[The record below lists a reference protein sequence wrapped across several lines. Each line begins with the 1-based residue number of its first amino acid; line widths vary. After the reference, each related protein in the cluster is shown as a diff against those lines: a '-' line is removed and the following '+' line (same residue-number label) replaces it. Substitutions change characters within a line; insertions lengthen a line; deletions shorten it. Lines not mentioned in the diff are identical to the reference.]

1 LARLVQCSG
10 GVGLDAL
17 LAASLALVAGGTWV
31 LSPWAA
37 GLGFVASSLLAR
49 RALGARR
56 LLCCAVLFG
65 LGALRGNFALERY
78 DRARFA
84 WRDAIGHPRRCAF
97 TAKVASSPTEAHG
110 GMSFLADVQ
119 QGADC
124 EGVPL
129 PEFRARVY
137 GGPSTLARG
146 DVVSGVADFAGAQLF
161 RNFGA
166 ADPRPSAARAG
177 AVASGGALSMTVESH
192 GFGVRNWI
200 DRARAH
206 VRARIE
212 ATFPPLA
219 VPMARALVLGESD
232 LDPDDDVAFRASGLS
247 HLLAVSGTH
256 LVFAVVALVNA
267 LAFMLVRI
275 EAFAACVRA
284 ARVAAALGVGLSLAY
299 ADFAG
304 GSGSAFRA
312 AYMLSVGFVVTAAG
326 RRPSAVR
333 SLAASILIGAVLDP
347 LVACDV
353 SFLLSVAATGGLI
366 GIGPWFAR
374 FTEQVQPRPLGWL
387 VQSLA
392 TTLSAMLPC
401 IPLLALLSSQI
412 GLAGLLA
419 NVVAGPVGE
428 LFALPLC
435 LGHALLG
442 FWPWL
447 ERGAAMA
454 GGGALLI
461 VRAIARLSAEQ
472 SRLRFALPV
481 PNGFQLALLGVFAIA
496 LMTARGGSR
505 LRVLMFGCGAAGLFA
520 LEHAARHAGAPRER
534 LVASV
539 LDVGQGDSSLID
551 FPDGS
556 VWLIDGGGFV
566 GSPVDPGRAVILPEL
581 QARRR
586 SRIDVMVLSHPHP
599 DHFTGLESVI
609 RAVDV
614 GEFWDTGQGLAQG
627 AGPIYARIRA
637 LLRERGIPV
646 KGPAELCGEQVRGGV
661 RVQVLSPC
669 PGFRSGLGAN
679 DNSFVIRLALGRRAF
694 LFTGDAEHEAE
705 ERLLARGV
713 PLSADFLKVGHHGSR
728 TSSTPAFLDAVAPR
742 VATMSTGVRNRFG
755 HPHAPTL
762 EKLAARSILALRT
775 DRYGGIHIETDGNT
789 LNVQSVTDGR

>member
-1 LARLVQCSG
+1 V
-10 GVGLDAL
+10 GVDAL
-17 LAASLALVAGGTWV
+17 LLAALAAVAGGTFV
-31 LSPWAA
+31 ISPWAS
-37 GLGFVASSLLAR
+37 GGGFVLAALLVW

-56 LLCCAVLFG
+56 VAWCGALFV
-65 LGALRGNFALERY
+65 LGALRSAHALDDFDER
-78 DRARFA
+78 RFA

-97 TAKVASSPTEAHG
+97 TARVASSPIETHG
-110 GMSFLADVQ
+110 SMSFLADVQ
-119 QGADC
+119 HADC
-124 EGVPL
+124 EDVPL
-129 PEFRARVY
+129 PAFRARLY
-137 GGPSTLARG
+137 GGPRELGRG

-161 RNFGA
+161 RNFGG
-166 ADPRPSAARAG
+166 ADPRPSAQRGG
-177 AVASGGALSMTVESH
+177 AVASGGALSITVESR
-192 GFGVRNWI
+192 GFGVRPLI

-206 VRARIE
+206 VRARIV

-219 VPMARALVLGESD
+219 VPLAKALVLGESD

-256 LVFAVVALVNA
+256 LVLAVVTLVNA
-267 LAFMLVRI
+267 LGFMLVRL
-275 EAFAACVRA
+275 EAFAACVHA
-284 ARVAAALGVGLSLAY
+284 ARLAAALGVGLSLGY

-312 AYMLSVGFVVTAAG
+312 AYMLSVGFLVTAAG

-333 SLAASILIGAVLDP
+333 RLAASMLIGAALDP

-366 GIGPWFAR
+366 GIGPYFKR
-374 FTEQVQPRPLGWL
+374 FTVHVRPRPLAWL
-387 VQSLA
+387 ADSLA

-401 IPLLALLSSQI
+401 VPLLSLLSSEL

-419 NVVAGPVGE
+419 NVLAGPVGE
-428 LFALPLC
+428 LCALPLC
-435 LGHALLG
+435 LLHAILG

-472 SRLRFALPV
+472 SSWRFALPV
-481 PNGFQLALLGVFAIA
+481 PSGFELALVAVLAVALLTSPAGRWRRRLLIWLAALGG
-496 LMTARGGSR
+496 LLLLER
-505 LRVLMFGCGAAGLFA
+505 LQTR
-520 LEHAARHAGAPRER
+520 AGAPRGR

-539 LDVGQGDSSLID
+539 LDVAQGDSTLID

-556 VWLIDGGGFV
+556 LWLIDGGGFV

-581 QARRR
+581 RARRR

-599 DHFTGLESVI
+599 DHFSGLESVLA
-609 RAVDV
+609 AVEV

-627 AGPIYARIRA
+627 AGPTYARIRA
-637 LLRERGIPV
+637 LLRERGVPV
-646 KGPAELCGEQVRGGV
+646 RGPAELCGERARGGV

-669 PGFRSGLGAN
+669 PSFRAGVGAN
-679 DNSFVIRLALGRRAF
+679 DNSFVIRLLWAQRAF

-705 ERLLARGV
+705 AGLLERGLPLA
-713 PLSADFLKVGHHGSR
+713 ADFLKVGHHGSR
-728 TSSTPAFLDAVAPR
+728 TSSSPAFLDAVRPR
-742 VATMSTGVRNRFG
+742 VATMSTGIRNRFG

-762 EKLAARSILALRT
+762 QKLSERRILALRT
-775 DRYGGIHIETDGNT
+775 DRYGAVRIETDGEA
-789 LNVQSVTDGR
+789 LSIVTVADGR

>member
-1 LARLVQCSG
+1 M
-10 GVGLDAL
+10 GLDAL
-17 LAASLALVAGGTWV
+17 LAASLALVAGGTWP
-31 LSPWAA
+31 LSPAAA
-37 GLGFVASSLLAR
+37 GLGFAGAVLLSWR
-49 RALGARR
+49 VLGARR
-56 LLCCAVLFG
+56 LLGCALLFG
-65 LGALRGNFALERY
+65 LGALRAGHTLDRFDRER
-78 DRARFA
+78 FE

-97 TAKVASSPTEAHG
+97 SGTVASSPVEGHG
-110 GMSFLADVQ
+110 SMSFLADLR
-119 QGADC
+119 GADC
-124 EGVPL
+124 EGVLL
-129 PEFRARVY
+129 PAFRARVY
-137 GGPSTLARG
+137 GGPPNLARG
-146 DVVSGVADFAGAQLF
+146 DAVSGVADFAAAQLF
-161 RNFGA
+161 RNFGV
-166 ADPRPSAARAG
+166 ADPRPSASRNG
-177 AVASGGALSMTVESH
+177 AVASGGALSMVVEAR

-200 DRARAH
+200 DRARVH

-212 ATFPPLA
+212 ASFPPLA

-256 LVFAVVALVNA
+256 LVFAVVTLVNA
-267 LAFMLVRI
+267 LAFMLVRV

-284 ARVAAALGVGLSLAY
+284 ARVAAGLGVALSLAY

-312 AYMLSVGFVVTAAG
+312 ACMLSVGFIVTAAG

-333 SLAASILIGAVLDP
+333 CLAASIFIGAVLDP

-366 GIGPWFAR
+366 GIGPVFAR
-374 FTEQVQPRPLGWL
+374 FTEKVRPRPLAWL

-401 IPLLALLSSQI
+401 VPLLSLLSSEI

-428 LFALPLC
+428 ICALPLC
-435 LGHALLG
+435 LVHALLG

-454 GGGALLI
+454 GGGALLL

-472 SRLRFALPV
+472 SGLRFLLPT
-481 PNGFQLALLGVFAIA
+481 PSGSQLSLLALLGVA
-496 LMTARGGSR
+496 LLTARVGDWR
-505 LRVLMFGCGAAGLFA
+505 RRVLAVASVAVGL
-520 LEHAARHAGAPRER
+520 LTVEHSQRRAGAPHGQ

-539 LDVGQGDSSLID
+539 LDVGQGDASLVD

-556 VWLIDGGGFV
+556 LWLIDGGGFV

-581 QARRR
+581 AARRR

-599 DHFTGLESVI
+599 DHFTGLLSVL

-627 AGPIYARIRA
+627 AGPIYASIRA
-637 LLRERGIPV
+637 LLRERHIPV
-646 KGPAELCGEQVRGGV
+646 LGPAELCGQRLRGGV
-661 RVQVLSPC
+661 NVQVLSPC
-669 PGFRSGLGAN
+669 PRFRPGLGAN
-679 DNSFVIRLALGRRAF
+679 DNSLVIRLQLGKRAF

-705 ERLLARGV
+705 TRLLATGAA
-713 PLSADFLKVGHHGSR
+713 LGADFLKLGHHGSR
-728 TSSTPAFLDAVAPR
+728 TSTTPAFLDAVAPR

-762 EKLAARSILALRT
+762 EKLRTRGILALRT
-775 DRYGGIHIETDGNT
+775 DRFGGVRIETDGVE
-789 LNVQSVTDGR
+789 LAVHSVADGR

>member
-1 LARLVQCSG
+1 M
-10 GVGLDAL
+10 GLDAL

-31 LSPWAA
+31 LAPWAA
-37 GLGFVASSLLAR
+37 GLGFVGAACLSW
-49 RALGARR
+49 RALGTRR
-56 LLCCAVLFG
+56 TLCCAVLFG
-65 LGALRGNFALERY
+65 LGALRGGFALKHY
-78 DRARFA
+78 DQARFA

-97 TAKVASSPTEAHG
+97 SARVVSSPVEAHG
-110 GMSFLADVQ
+110 SMCFLADVQ
-119 QGADC
+119 SADC

-129 PEFRARVY
+129 SSFRARVY

-146 DVVSGVADFAGAQLF
+146 DSVSGVADFAAAQLF
-161 RNFGA
+161 RNFGP

-177 AVASGGALSMTVESH
+177 AVASGGALSMIIEAR
-192 GFGVRNWI
+192 GFGVRNLI

-219 VPMARALVLGESD
+219 IPMARALVLGESD

-267 LAFMLVRI
+267 LAFMLVRL
-275 EAFAACVRA
+275 EAFSACVRA
-284 ARVAAALGVGLSLAY
+284 ARVAAALGVVLSLAY

-353 SFLLSVAATGGLI
+353 SFLLSVAATAGLI

-374 FTEQVQPRPLGWL
+374 FTEKVRPRPLAWL
-387 VQSLA
+387 IQSLA

-412 GLAGLLA
+412 GCGGLLA

-435 LGHALLG
+435 LLHALLG

-447 ERGAAMA
+447 ERGAAMC

-472 SRLRFALPV
+472 SGLRFTLPV
-481 PNGFQLALLGVFAIA
+481 PTAYQLALLGLFAVA
-496 LMTARGGSR
+496 LMTVGVGFRRR
-505 LRVLMFGCGAAGLFA
+505 LLVLACAATALFA
-520 LEHAARHAGAPRER
+520 LEQASRHAGAPRQR

-539 LDVGQGDSSLID
+539 LDVGQGDSSLLD
-551 FPDGS
+551 LPDGS
-556 VWLIDGGGFV
+556 LWMIDGGGFV

-614 GEFWDTGQGLAQG
+614 GEFWDTGQGIAQG
-627 AGPIYARIRA
+627 AGPVYARIRA

-646 KGPAELCGEQVRGGV
+646 RGPAELCGEQLRGGV

-669 PGFRSGLGAN
+669 PSFRPGLGAN
-679 DNSFVIRLALGRRAF
+679 DNSFVIRLVYGQRAF

-705 ERLLARGV
+705 AALLARGA
-713 PLSADFLKVGHHGSR
+713 PLRADFLKVGHHGSR
-728 TSSTPAFLDAVAPR
+728 TSSTPAFLDAVMPR
-742 VATMSTGVRNRFG
+742 VATLSTGVRNRFG

-762 EKLAARSILALRT
+762 EKLAARGVPALRT
-775 DRYGGIHIETDGNT
+775 DRYGGIRIETDGAA
-789 LNVQSVTDGR
+789 LDVRSVTDGS